1 MHPSSTVSALHR
13 RCDSGAVVSHGG
25 GAATGRRA
33 LDSKM
38 IDPRCSAHD
47 AGAAWSPHT
56 PIAVNT
62 VTYFKFTNG
71 SEGVIDI
78 PVSLVHADKWSAP
91 LGAAKGWGRVS
102 VCRVP
107 ALLMLPHCTSPARPA
122 AVHRPSHASHLS
134 SRLPAL
140 LATLCPRWVPAAAPF
155 QVRWGCGGCARKLHT
170 CHKGTPLPSSFSRLL
185 RCSLTRCLP
194 RLFFCRVYSQRCC
207 HSLK

>member
-1 MHPSSTVSALHR
+1 MTAKCLNWLLCSQR
-13 RCDSGAVVSHGG
+13 RRH
-25 GAATGRRA
+25 
-33 LDSKM
+33 L
-38 IDPRCSAHD
+38 I
-47 AGAAWSPHT
+47 PHT
-56 PIAVNT
+56 LIPVK
-62 VTYFKFTNG
+62 VVKYVSYSNG
-71 SEGVIDI
+71 TEGVEDFTILPDET
-78 PVSLVHADKWSAP
+78 SNWSATQGP
-91 LGAAKGWGRVS
+91 AKGWCRVF

-122 AVHRPSHASHLS
+122 AVHRPSHASRLS

-140 LATLCPRWVPAAAPF
+140 LATPCPRWVPAAAPF